1 MAGSQ
6 ILQRLQRAATLAG
19 YRYKVWFRR
28 HRRQL
33 FLRWRDGDVA
43 DQMADYRQSVASRD
57 WSAALP
63 KALALGSIAK
73 ARGEVHLLDELG
85 QALMR
90 MGAYG
95 PAAEIKIARRH
106 IVNGRADGEWLG
118 GDVSSQTLLV
128 DLMETEK
135 QGLATAIHHASS
147 VGRALTRAARLIVLV
162 ERRLMPLFQ
171 RTFPAADVRA
181 ADPGKRVAY
190 GEAQAFAGVQHLT
203 AAFETDEATI
213 REHFVPLKANPERVA
228 ELRARYRKDGRPLVG
243 VAWGSSNPGKD
254 LPPLEAWRGLISR
267 PDLSFVSLQYGQIE
281 HDLTIL
287 TNAEP
292 ARILHDEA
300 VDQLVDMDLF
310 AAQVAAMDAVVTISN
325 TGAHLTGALGI
336 PSVFILGDGFKRSW
350 PVEGDRTP
358 YYPSAVLVAKRERPW
373 SAVMAEA
380 EAKLDQL
387 LAAIGTGS
395 SDGLI
400 PRGDG

>member
-6 ILQRLQRAATLAG
+6 LLRRFRRGVALAG
-19 YRYKVWFRR
+19 YNYKVWFRR

-33 FLRWRDGDVA
+33 FLRWRDGDIA
-43 DQMADYRQSVASRD
+43 DQMADYRRSIEARD

-73 ARGEVHLLDELG
+73 SRGEVHLLDELSK
-85 QALMR
+85 ALMR

-95 PAAEIKIARRH
+95 PAAELKIARRH
-106 IVNGRADGEWLG
+106 IVEGRVDGEWLG
-118 GDVSSQTLLV
+118 QDISGQVLLV

-147 VGRALTRAARLIVLV
+147 VGRALARAARLIVLV
-162 ERRLMPLFQ
+162 EHRLVPLFQ

-181 ADPGKRVAY
+181 VGPGTEAAY
-190 GEAQAFAGVQHLT
+190 GEAQLFAGVQHLT
-203 AAFETDEATI
+203 AVFETDETTI
-213 REHFVPLKANPERVA
+213 REHFVPLKPDPARVA
-228 ELRARYRKDGRPLVG
+228 DLRARYRKDGRPLVG

-254 LPPLEAWRGLISR
+254 LPPLAAWRGLLGR
-267 PDLSFVSLQYGQIE
+267 QDLQFVSLQYGRIE
-281 HDLTIL
+281 PDLKIL
-287 TNAEP
+287 TDGDP
-292 ARILHDEA
+292 ARILHDVL

-325 TGAHLTGALGI
+325 TGAHLAGALGI

-358 YYPSAVLVAKRERPW
+358 YYPSAVLVSKRERPW
-373 SAVMAEA
+373 AAVMEDA
-380 EAKLDQL
+380 QNHM
-387 LAAIGTGS
+387 GS
-395 SDGLI
+395 LI
-400 PRGDG
+400 SAT